1 MAKLARVSRTYL
13 IADSRERAVIPFI
26 ETEFKEHAYTVKQV
40 TTADYM
46 ICRSEA
52 TGAVVLAAI
61 ERKTHADFATSFK
74 DGRHANIAKMTAL
87 RAATGC
93 ILFYFVEGP
102 AFPSPTTNVCGIPFG
117 NILAAMTNMM
127 VLDGIFV
134 VQTEHEAH
142 TAKRLLDFVRA
153 FDSVPAPAPARES
166 PTGIEPYPVPD
177 VLTARAEETDDEAAV
192 LVWSRLDGISVTTA
206 KVLTRSFSVA
216 ELASQSVTVDR
227 IRALKTETGRP
238 ISKEAVESLLL
249 VRSQASAGSHGSHGP
264 RDPVAVKI
272 VSGLKNITP
281 AMATQLIDA
290 TGGLAGLCE
299 SPCLAE
305 VMIKQTARA
314 VKFGNA
320 RADRVQ
326 RVLRYVNGS

>member
-26 ETEFKEHAYTVKQV
+26 DTEFKEHAFTVKQV

-61 ERKTHADFATSFK
+61 ERKSHADFAASFK
-74 DGRHANIAKMTAL
+74 DGRHANIAKMVSL
-87 RAATGC
+87 RVATGC

-117 NILAAMTNMM
+117 NILAAMTSMM

-134 VQTEHEAH
+134 VQTENEAH

-153 FDSVPAPAPARES
+153 FDTAPPLSQTQPSAD
-166 PTGIEPYPVPD
+166 IEPYPVPD

-192 LVWSRLDGISVTTA
+192 LMWSRLTGISVTTA
-206 KVLTRSFSVA
+206 KIITRSFSVS

-249 VRSQASAGSHGSHGP
+249 VRSQASAGPHGPHGP
-264 RDPVAVKI
+264 RDPVAVKL
-272 VSGLKNITP
+272 VSGLKNLTP
-281 AMATQLIDA
+281 AIATQLLDA

-299 SPCLAE
+299 SPCLAA
-305 VMIKQTARA
+305 VSINQKARS
-314 VKFGNA
+314 VKFGKA

-326 RVLRYVNGS
+326 RVLRYVNGA

>member
-1 MAKLARVSRTYL
+1 MAKLARLSRTYL
-13 IADSRERAVIPFI
+13 IADARERAVIPFI
-26 ETEFKEHAYTVKQV
+26 ETEFQEHAFTVKQV
-40 TTADYM
+40 TTADYI

-52 TGAVVLAAI
+52 AGAVVLAAI
-61 ERKTHADFATSFK
+61 ERKSHADFSASFK

-93 ILFYFVEGP
+93 TLLYFVEGP
-102 AFPSPTTNVCGIPFG
+102 AFLSPTTNVGGIPFG
-117 NILAAMTNMM
+117 NIIAAMTKMM
-127 VLDGIFV
+127 VCDGIFV
-134 VQTEHEAH
+134 VQTENEAH
-142 TAKRLLDFVRA
+142 TAKRLLGFVRA
-153 FDSVPAPAPARES
+153 FDAAPVPLSQTQPS
-166 PTGIEPYPVPD
+166 TGIEPCPVPD

-192 LVWSRLDGISVTTA
+192 LVWARLDGISVTTA
-206 KVLTRSFSVA
+206 KILTRAFSVA

-227 IRALKTETGRP
+227 IRALRSENGRS
-238 ISKEAVESLLL
+238 ISKEAVESLLH
-249 VRSQASAGSHGSHGP
+249 VRSEASAGPHRPHGP
-264 RDPVAVKI
+264 RDPVSVKL
-272 VSGLKNITP
+272 VSGIKNITP

-305 VMIKQTARA
+305 VMIKQKARS

-326 RVLRYVNGS
+326 RVLRYVSGS

>member
-13 IADSRERAVIPFI
+13 IADSRERAVITFI
-26 ETEFKEHAYTVKQV
+26 ETEFKEHAFTVKQV

-52 TGAVVLAAI
+52 AGAVVLAAI
-61 ERKTHADFATSFK
+61 ERKSHADFAASFK
-74 DGRHANIAKMTAL
+74 DGRHANIAKMVSL

-93 ILFYFVEGP
+93 TLFYFVEGP

-134 VQTEHEAH
+134 VQTENEAH

-153 FDSVPAPAPARES
+153 FDSVPAPLSQTQPSA
-166 PTGIEPYPVPD
+166 GIEPYPVPD

-192 LVWSRLDGISVTTA
+192 LMWSRLEGISVTTA
-206 KVLTRSFSVA
+206 KVVTRAFSVA

-227 IRALKTETGRP
+227 IRALKSDTGRP
-238 ISKEAVESLLL
+238 ITKEAVESLLL
-249 VRSQASAGSHGSHGP
+249 VRSQASAGPHGS
-264 RDPVAVKI
+264 RDPVAVKL

-281 AMATQLIDA
+281 AIATQLLDA
-290 TGGLAGLCE
+290 TCGLAGLCE
-299 SPCLAE
+299 SPCLAA
-305 VMIKQTARA
+305 VSISQKSRA
-314 VKFGNA
+314 VKFGKP
-320 RADRVQ
+320 RADRLQ
-326 RVLRYVNGS
+326 RILRYVNGA